1 MMFLSDGIAKNKK
14 LNYFCNHHEQ
24 AVAMA
29 AVGYAKYNNQL

>member
-1 MMFLSDGIAKNKK
+1 MFLSDGIIKENK

-29 AVGYAKYNNQL
+29 AVGYAKYTNDL